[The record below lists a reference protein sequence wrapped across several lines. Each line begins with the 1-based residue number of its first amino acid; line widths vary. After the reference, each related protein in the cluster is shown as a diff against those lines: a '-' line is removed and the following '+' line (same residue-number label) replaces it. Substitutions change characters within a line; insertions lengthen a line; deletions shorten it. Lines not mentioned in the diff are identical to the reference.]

1 MVCRSEVIPYG
12 THQPA
17 NSDQPKDHP
26 VGTSNVEP
34 LYGPNAPCAKNTDAW
49 IRLEAELEA
58 VISWR
63 ASRQRK
69 IDAAQ
74 PMVQQFCAHCPIVAD
89 CYQTAID
96 GAGPGMQRYGIKSTF
111 TGVAGGTLFHEG
123 AVVIDFGL
131 NPSAERNSA

>member
-1 MVCRSEVIPYG
+1 
-12 THQPA
+12 
-17 NSDQPKDHP
+17 
-26 VGTSNVEP
+26 VGTSNIEP

-131 NPSAERNSA
+131 NPSTERNSA